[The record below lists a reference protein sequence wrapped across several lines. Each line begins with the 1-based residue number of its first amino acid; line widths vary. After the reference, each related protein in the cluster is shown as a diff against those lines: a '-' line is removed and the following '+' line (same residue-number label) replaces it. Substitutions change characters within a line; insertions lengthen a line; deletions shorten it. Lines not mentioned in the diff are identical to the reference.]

1 MLWTQPAHLC
11 MCGVIVCLFV
21 LNQALHSGEM
31 IDCLMTDNQLV
42 PASLS
47 KNLFPFLLGDFSE
60 VPDEAGGFSSDSGEE
75 GSDKLGAC
83 WWRGKPAGKAN
94 FQLCCSW
101 GSVWQG
107 LLWLSR
113 THLHLLSFQGGKGKP
128 AGPQIPSPL
137 SWRASVT
144 KRVFPNYA
152 FSWVWCLPSF

>member
-1 MLWTQPAHLC
+1 

-60 VPDEAGGFSSDSGEE
+60 VPDEAGDFSSDSGEE

-83 WWRGKPAGKAN
+83 WWRGKT
-94 FQLCCSW
+94 C
-101 GSVWQG
+101 WQG
-107 LLWLSR
+107 KLPAVLQLGQCVTGTSLAEQDTFTPTLLPGRKRKASWATDSLS
-113 THLHLLSFQGGKGKP
+113 TLLKGICYKESFSQ
-128 AGPQIPSPL
+128 L
-137 SWRASVT
+137 S
-144 KRVFPNYA
+144 